1 MQMVKARITSAAFVL
16 ASLVALG
23 APAQAQ
29 QINPARVID
38 MHLNVESEN
47 QSFSGSV
54 MEGKGYRITLTG
66 VGTFE
71 IMPVL
76 VSTGTYAVAVR
87 GGPENAE
94 SADLRQVET
103 VTAREG
109 VPVALR
115 SIPTVGLV
123 IEGSRIADRASM
135 IRPAAF
141 TFSSMPRATQNE
153 CCVTC
158 GNVRACGC
166 AVLMECGACCVAP
179 CCPPPDITL
188 EARFFP
194 RAPRFASR
202 NCGNPIKDEERLFTP
217 AERSTRIAAGG

>member
-1 MQMVKARITSAAFVL
+1 MASAAFVL
-16 ASLVALG
+16 ASLMALG
-23 APAQAQ
+23 VPAAAQ
-29 QINPARVID
+29 QINPARIID
-38 MHLNVESEN
+38 LHLNVESEN
-47 QSFSGSV
+47 QSFSGSIV
-54 MEGKGYRITLTG
+54 EGKGYRITLVG

-76 VSTGTYAVAVR
+76 VSAGRYTVAVR

-94 SADLRQVET
+94 SADLRQLET
-103 VTAREG
+103 VTASEG

-115 SIPTVGLV
+115 SIPRVGLV
-123 IEGSRIADRASM
+123 IEGSRIVDRAAM

-141 TFSSMPRATQNE
+141 TFTSFPRAQQGE
-153 CCVTC
+153 CCVWC

-166 AVLMECGACCVAP
+166 AVVMDCGACCVPP

-194 RAPRFASR
+194 RAPRFAARS
-202 NCGNPIKDEERLFTP
+202 CGNPIKDEERLFTP
-217 AERSTRIAAGG
+217 AERSTRIAVVRG